1 MLCTPAGPPDSE
13 TIVQKPITPF
23 AHGVIDYTTVLALA
37 SAPRLMKFPDSAANA
52 AYALAFG
59 YSALSAMTDY
69 PLSAKKLVPF
79 KGHGAA
85 ELAIGAV
92 LPALPWVLGFSHHRA
107 ARNLFI
113 GLAGFSMVVAMLTD
127 WNKESERVARRKHR
141 RRPRLMKA
149 A

>member
-1 MLCTPAGPPDSE
+1 
-13 TIVQKPITPF
+13 VKKPITPF
-23 AHGVIDYTTVLALA
+23 THGVIDYTTVAALA
-37 SAPRLMKFPDSAANA
+37 SAPRLMNFPDSAAKA

-59 YSALSAMTDY
+59 YTALSAITDY

-107 ARNLFI
+107 ARNVFI
-113 GLAGFSMVVAMLTD
+113 GLAGFSMAVALLTD
-127 WNKESERVARRKHR
+127 WEKDSERVARRKHR
-141 RRPRLMKA
+141 RRPRLVA